1 MGNLQNLPHHEKLE
15 PWPATYSEITFTEKL
30 LLRLVK
36 SPAFEGVAMTIS
48 KAYSKT
54 GTQIRSRE

>member
-30 LLRLVK
+30 LLRPLRK
-36 SPAFEGVAMTIS
+36 YA
-48 KAYSKT
+48 
-54 GTQIRSRE
+54 